1 MSSPCICIDN
11 LTYTYPARETATLKR
26 CSLTVDK
33 GEFVLLAGPTGCGK
47 STLLKAINGLIPHHS
62 GGIIQG
68 AIRVAGLDTCCT
80 PMSAL
85 SQKVGLVF
93 QNPDDQ
99 LFATTAED
107 ETAFGPE
114 NLALPRRDIHHRVK
128 DALDQVSLGNMA
140 GHAPQNLSGGQK
152 QRLAIAAVLAM
163 APEILLLDEP
173 FAQLDPA
180 GTQEVLAVIRRLNRQ
195 GMTVVMAEHRLHE
208 MAQVVDRLVVME
220 QGRIVADGPVREV
233 FSRPRLFRNLG
244 LRVPQ
249 SVTFSWAA
257 GFDDVA
263 LSPAEVKQK
272 LDGRALLSRRRG
284 HVRKG
289 RDGDAVTRGPGDT
302 EISGNESQSFR
313 ISASPRYVIELD
325 RVSFRY
331 TRKGPDILKDVN
343 LKVCTGEMVA
353 LMGSNGCGKS
363 TLLWHCAGLLQPLSG
378 RVTAAGTALGHIKS
392 GKMAGKIGIV
402 FQNPTLMLFNE
413 TVQAELGFGPR
424 ALGFDSGHLKAWL
437 KQIAERL
444 GIVDLLADNPLALSA
459 GQRLRVAAGSV
470 LTMGPQLI
478 LLDEPTSGQ
487 DRHHAEGL
495 LGYLREQ
502 TQTGSAVIFSTHD
515 VDTALRYATRLVVME
530 AGRIVAD
537 GPPRTIVKNTV
548 LLRRTRLRPPEALQ
562 IGRVLNLEAFTVEEL
577 MEGLPCSA

>member
-1 MSSPCICIDN
+1 MSEPCICIDN
-11 LTYTYPARETATLKR
+11 LTYTYSARETATLQG
-26 CSLTVDK
+26 CHLTVAR

-62 GGIIQG
+62 DGMMQG
-68 AIRVAGLDTCCT
+68 KVRVAGLDTCRSA
-80 PMSAL
+80 MAAL

-114 NLALPRRDIHHRVK
+114 NLALPRGEIRRRVT
-128 DALDQVSLGNMA
+128 DALGQVGLGPMA

-208 MAQVVDRLVVME
+208 MAHVVDRLVVMQ
-220 QGRIVADGPVREV
+220 QGRIAANGPVREV
-233 FSRPRLFRNLG
+233 FGRRRLFRNLG
-244 LRVPQ
+244 LRVPH

-257 GFDDVA
+257 GFDEIA
-263 LSPAEVKQK
+263 LSPAEIKRKLNGRPWPLRRCEDVGNGRQGDVQPWKHVEQTRCVLE
-272 LDGRALLSRRRG
+272 LDG
-284 HVRKG
+284 
-289 RDGDAVTRGPGDT
+289 
-302 EISGNESQSFR
+302 
-313 ISASPRYVIELD
+313 
-325 RVSFRY
+325 VSFRY
-331 TRKGPDILKDVN
+331 TRKGPDILKEVS
-343 LKVCTGEMVA
+343 LKVCAGEMVA

-363 TLLWHCAGLLQPLSG
+363 TLLWHCAGLLRPLSG
-378 RVTAAGTALGHIKS
+378 RVTAAGSMPGRIKPW
-392 GKMAGKIGIV
+392 KMAGRIGIV

-413 TVQAELGFGPR
+413 TVQGELGFGPR
-424 ALGFDSGHLKAWL
+424 ALGFSA
-437 KQIAERL
+437 AELEARLQQVAGRL
-444 GIVDLLADNPLALSA
+444 GIVGLLADNPLALST

-470 LTMGPQLI
+470 LTMEPQLI

-502 TQTGSAVIFSTHD
+502 TRTGSAVLFSTHD
-515 VDTALRYATRLVVME
+515 VDTALQWATRLVIMA

-537 GPPRTIVKNTV
+537 GPPRTIVKKES
-548 LLRRTRLRPPEALQ
+548 LLRRTRLRPPEALR
-562 IGRVLNLEAFTVEEL
+562 IGRVFNLEAFTMEEL
-577 MEGLPCSA
+577 MEGAPCSA

>member
-1 MSSPCICIDN
+1 MSEPCICIDN
-11 LTYTYPARETATLKR
+11 LTYTYSARGTATLQG
-26 CSLTVDK
+26 CHLTVAR

-62 GGIIQG
+62 DGMMQG
-68 AIRVAGLDTCCT
+68 KVRVAGLDTCRST
-80 PMSAL
+80 MADL

-114 NLALPRRDIHHRVK
+114 NLALPRGEIRRRVT
-128 DALDQVSLGNMA
+128 DALDQVGLGPMA

-163 APEILLLDEP
+163 VPEILLLDEP

-208 MAQVVDRLVVME
+208 MAHVVDRLVVMQ
-220 QGRIVADGPVREV
+220 QGRIAADGPVREV
-233 FSRPRLFRNLG
+233 FGRRRLFRNLG

-257 GFDDVA
+257 GFDEIA
-263 LSPAEVKQK
+263 LSPAEIKRKLNGRPWPLRRCEDVGNGRQGDVQPGKHLEQTRHVLE
-272 LDGRALLSRRRG
+272 LDG
-284 HVRKG
+284 
-289 RDGDAVTRGPGDT
+289 
-302 EISGNESQSFR
+302 
-313 ISASPRYVIELD
+313 
-325 RVSFRY
+325 VSFRY
-331 TRKGPDILKDVN
+331 TRKGPDILQEVS
-343 LKVCTGEMVA
+343 LKVCAGEMVA

-363 TLLWHCAGLLQPLSG
+363 TLLWHCAGLLRPLSG
-378 RVTAAGTALGHIKS
+378 RVTAAGSMPGRIKPW
-392 GKMAGKIGIV
+392 KMAGRIGIV

-424 ALGFDSGHLKAWL
+424 ALGFSA
-437 KQIAERL
+437 AELEARLQQVAGRL
-444 GIVDLLADNPLALSA
+444 GIAGLLADNPLALST

-470 LTMGPQLI
+470 LTMEPQLI

-502 TQTGSAVIFSTHD
+502 TRTGSAVLFSTHD
-515 VDTALRYATRLVVME
+515 VDTALQWATRLVVMA

-537 GPPRTIVKNTV
+537 GPPRTIVKKES
-548 LLRRTRLRPPEALQ
+548 LLRRTRLRPPEALR
-562 IGRVLNLEAFTVEEL
+562 IGRILNIEVFTLEEL
-577 MEGLPCSA
+577 MEGAPCSA

>member
-1 MSSPCICIDN
+1 MSEPCVCIDN
-11 LTYTYPARETATLKR
+11 LTYTYPARETATLKG
-26 CSLTVDK
+26 CHLTVARS
-33 GEFVLLAGPTGCGK
+33 EFVLLAGPTGCGK

-62 GGIIQG
+62 DGIMQG
-68 AIRVAGLDTCCT
+68 KVRVAGLDTCRSA
-80 PMSAL
+80 MAAL

-114 NLALPRRDIHHRVK
+114 NLALPRDDIRRRAT
-128 DALDQVSLGNMA
+128 DALDQVGLGPMA

-173 FAQLDPA
+173 FAQLDPV

-208 MAQVVDRLVVME
+208 MAHVVDRLVVMQ

-233 FSRPRLFRNLG
+233 FGRSRHLRNLG
-244 LRVPQ
+244 LRIPP

-257 GFDDVA
+257 GFDDIA
-263 LSPAEVKQK
+263 LSPAEIKRK
-272 LDGRALLSRRRG
+272 LNGRPWPSRQCRNMGNGRQNDVPSEKHG
-284 HVRKG
+284 NAKAHHVL
-289 RDGDAVTRGPGDT
+289 
-302 EISGNESQSFR
+302 
-313 ISASPRYVIELD
+313 ELD

-331 TRKGPDILKDVN
+331 ARKGPDILKKVS
-343 LKVCTGEMVA
+343 LKVCAGEMVA

-363 TLLWHCAGLLQPLSG
+363 TLLWHCAGLLRPLSG
-378 RVTAAGTALGHIKS
+378 RVTAAGSISGRIKPW
-392 GKMAGKIGIV
+392 KMAGRIGIV

-424 ALGFDSGHLKAWL
+424 ALGIGA
-437 KQIAERL
+437 AEIEARIQQVAGRL
-444 GIVDLLADNPLALSA
+444 GITGLLADNPLALST

-470 LTMGPQLI
+470 LTMRPQLI

-495 LGYLREQ
+495 LGYLQEQ
-502 TQTGSAVIFSTHD
+502 TRTGSAVLFSTHD
-515 VDTALRYATRLVVME
+515 VGTALQWATRLVVME

-537 GPPRTIVKNTV
+537 GPPRTIVKQAG
-548 LLRRTRLRPPEALQ
+548 LLRRTRLRPPEAFE
-562 IGRVLNLEAFTVEEL
+562 IGSVLNLEALTMEEL
-577 MEGLPCSA
+577 LEGMPCSV

>member
-1 MSSPCICIDN
+1 MSEPRICIDN
-11 LTYTYPARETATLKR
+11 LTYAYPARETATLKG
-26 CSLTVDK
+26 CDLTVAK

-47 STLLKAINGLIPHHS
+47 STLLKATNGLIPHHS
-62 GGIIQG
+62 AGMIQG
-68 AIRVAGLDTCCT
+68 KVCVAGLDTCCSA
-80 PMSAL
+80 MAAL

-114 NLALPRRDIHHRVK
+114 NLALPRNDIRRRVT
-128 DALDQVSLGNMA
+128 DALDQVGLGPMA

-208 MAQVVDRLVVME
+208 MAHVVDRLVVMR

-233 FSRPRLFRNLG
+233 FGQTRLLRNLG
-244 LRVPQ
+244 LRIPQ
-249 SVTFSWAA
+249 SVIFSWAA

-263 LSPAEVKQK
+263 LSPAEIKRK
-272 LDGRALLSRRRG
+272 LNGRPWPSRRCRDVG
-284 HVRKG
+284 NG
-289 RDGDAVTRGPGDT
+289 RQNDVPPGKH
-302 EISGNESQSFR
+302 GNAEAR
-313 ISASPRYVIELD
+313 HVIELD

-331 TRKGPDILKDVN
+331 TRKGPDILKEVS
-343 LKVCTGEMVA
+343 LKVCAGEMVA

-363 TLLWHCAGLLQPLSG
+363 TLLWHCAGLLRPLSG
-378 RVTAAGTALGHIKS
+378 RVTAAGSKS
-392 GKMAGKIGIV
+392 GRIKPWKMAGRIGIV

-413 TVQAELGFGPR
+413 TVQAELGFGPQ
-424 ALGFDSGHLKAWL
+424 ALRFDTAELKARL
-437 KQIAERL
+437 TQVAGRL
-444 GIVDLLADNPLALSA
+444 GIAGLLTDNPLALST

-502 TQTGSAVIFSTHD
+502 TRTGSAVLFSTHD
-515 VDTALRYATRLVVME
+515 VDTALQCATRLVVME

-537 GPPRTIVKNTV
+537 GPPRTIVKETG
-548 LLRRTRLRPPEALQ
+548 LLRRTRLRTPEALR
-562 IGRVLNLEAFTVEEL
+562 IGRVLNLEAFTLEEL
-577 MEGLPCSA
+577 MEGAPCSA

>member
-1 MSSPCICIDN
+1 MSDPCICIDN
-11 LTYTYPARETATLKR
+11 LTYTYPARETATLRGCELK
-26 CSLTVDK
+26 VAK

-62 GGIIQG
+62 DGIMQG
-68 AIRVAGLDTCCT
+68 KVRAAGLDTCRST
-80 PMSAL
+80 MAAL

-107 ETAFGPE
+107 ETAFGAE
-114 NLALPRRDIHHRVK
+114 NLALPRGDIRRRVT
-128 DALDQVSLGNMA
+128 DALDQVGLGPMA

-180 GTQEVLAVIRRLNRQ
+180 GSQEVLAVIRRLNRQ

-208 MAQVVDRLVVME
+208 MAHVVDRLVVMQ
-220 QGRIVADGPVREV
+220 QGRIAADGPVRKV
-233 FSRPRLFRNLG
+233 FGRTRLLRNLG
-244 LRVPQ
+244 LRVPH

-263 LSPAEVKQK
+263 LSPAEIKQK
-272 LDGRALLSRRRG
+272 LNGRPWPSRRWEDMGNER
-284 HVRKG
+284 
-289 RDGDAVTRGPGDT
+289 PGDVQPGKH
-302 EISGNESQSFR
+302 GNAPTR
-313 ISASPRYVIELD
+313 HVLELD
-325 RVSFRY
+325 GVSFRY
-331 TRKGPDILKDVN
+331 TRTGPDILKEVS
-343 LKVCTGEMVA
+343 LKVCAGEMVA

-363 TLLWHCAGLLQPLSG
+363 TLLWHCAGLLRPLSG
-378 RVTAAGTALGHIKS
+378 RVTAAGSLSGRIKPW
-392 GKMAGKIGIV
+392 KMAGRIGIV

-413 TVQAELGFGPR
+413 TVQAELDFGPR
-424 ALGFDSGHLKAWL
+424 ALGFDAAKLEARL
-437 KQIAERL
+437 KQVAGRLAIA
-444 GIVDLLADNPLALSA
+444 GLLADNPLALSM

-487 DRHHAEGL
+487 DRANAEGL

-502 TQTGSAVIFSTHD
+502 TQTGSTVLFSTHD
-515 VDTALRYATRLVVME
+515 VDTALQYATRLVVME

-537 GPPRTIVKNTV
+537 GPPRTIVKKES
-548 LLRRTRLRPPEALQ
+548 LLRRTRLRPPEALR
-562 IGRVLNLEAFTVEEL
+562 IGRVLNLEAFSVEEL
-577 MEGLPCSA
+577 MEGVPCLA